1 MYDRTQ
7 LNRGILEGCILKLLS
22 EESIYGY
29 KLIERLK
36 EQGFE
41 DIKAGTVY
49 PILKR
54 LVKQGFIITEEY
66 PSTIGPTK
74 KYYSLTNEGVIY
86 LNEFLKNWE
95 SVFVIVNNILFHS
108 RIV

>member
-1 MYDRTQ
+1 MYDKAQ

-22 EESIYGY
+22 EESTYGY

-41 DIKAGTVY
+41 DIKEGTVY
-49 PILKR
+49 TILKR
-54 LVKQGFIITEEY
+54 LVKQELIIAKEY
-66 PSTIGPTK
+66 PSTIGPAK

-86 LNEFLKNWE
+86 LKEFLVNWE
-95 SVFVIVNNILFHS
+95 FVFGIVNNILFHI
-108 RIV
+108 RVV

>member
-54 LVKQGFIITEEY
+54 L
-66 PSTIGPTK
+66 
-74 KYYSLTNEGVIY
+74 
-86 LNEFLKNWE
+86 
-95 SVFVIVNNILFHS
+95 
-108 RIV
+108 